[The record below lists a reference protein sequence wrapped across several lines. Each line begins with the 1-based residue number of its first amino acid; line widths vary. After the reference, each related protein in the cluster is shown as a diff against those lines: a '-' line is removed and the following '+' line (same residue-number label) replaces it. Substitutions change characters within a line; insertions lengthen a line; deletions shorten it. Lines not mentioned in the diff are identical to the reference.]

1 MSLESGFMSEPHI
14 DPSGST
20 QQFRAF
26 AQRND
31 PEDAKPQR
39 SFLIPGIVIGVLVI
53 AAVIAFLILS

>member
-1 MSLESGFMSEPHI
+1 MSEPHI